1 MTTSPTYQDS
11 AYPAPPQAPAPQPP
25 KKAATFAKK
34 LMIRL
39 GIGLILL
46 VGWMIWDKVTGAPA
60 SASVGDCVQV
70 SGTDTNP
77 DVHVISCADPKAAY
91 KVLKDDDAGNG
102 DECKNVSGTVA
113 WYTERGGTNLVLC
126 LGKNQ

>member
-1 MTTSPTYQDS
+1 MTTTPTYQDS
-11 AYPAPPQAPAPQPP
+11 TYPAPPQAPAPQPP
-25 KKAATFAKK
+25 KKFAIFAKK

-46 VGWMIWDKVTGAPA
+46 VGWLVYDKVTGAPA

-77 DVHVISCADPKAAY
+77 DVHVIGCTNPKAAY
-91 KVLKDDDAGNG
+91 KVLKEDSGSS
-102 DECKNVSGTVA
+102 DECKNVPGVVA
-113 WYTERGGTNLVLC
+113 WYTETGGTNVVLC